1 MAASSAPLTS
11 EDKPARFGSG
21 SITLIAA
28 LAGIL
33 IGIYT
38 PHVAAWVPA
47 WIGDLFIRLL
57 KLVAPPLVF
66 LSCMRAIISLGD
78 MQRVRR
84 IGSRAALYYLS
95 TSLLAALA
103 GTLMSWIM
111 IGQAQ
116 FHAQNPVSQAPPFE
130 GGRFIEKLVPK
141 DLLSPFLQGEI
152 LQLITLAIVISLLI
166 LRRPQEERRRWDGLV
181 SRLDALINDAAQAVL
196 WLTPLAAFCIIA
208 KLIPDLNWSELAPFK
223 SFLWAWGAASLIHAL
238 ITLPLIL
245 WILTKRSPL
254 RFFIATRDALV
265 VALTTASSAGTLP
278 VSKRVLETRAGVTPE
293 STSFILPLG
302 ATLNMDGSAVYQAQ
316 LLLFMCVAEGRSLSI
331 SLAATVIGLV
341 LFSSAGTSAIPRGGI
356 AMMGMMILFLDLP
369 IAYLT
374 LYILVDQVLDYPITA
389 LNVWGDLVGT
399 KVIDEQLGRST
410 EGADEIPVEIQGE
423 RDEA

>member
-1 MAASSAPLTS
+1 MAVSHVSPSTN
-11 EDKPARFGSG
+11 EKPVRSWSG
-21 SITLIAA
+21 MITLGAA
-28 LAGIL
+28 TLGIL
-33 IGIYT
+33 VGLYGPQIS
-38 PHVAAWVPA
+38 AWIPA

-57 KLVAPPLVF
+57 KLVAPPLVL

-78 MQRVRR
+78 MQRVRK

-95 TSLLAALA
+95 TSMLAALV

-116 FHAQNPVSQAPPFE
+116 YQPLNPVSQAPPFE

-141 DLLSPFLQGEI
+141 DLISPFLQGEI

-166 LRRPQEERRRWDGLV
+166 LRRPQDERRHWDGWV
-181 SRLDALINDAAQAVL
+181 NRFDALINDAAQAVL

-208 KLIPDLNWSELAPFK
+208 KLIPSLKWSELAPFK
-223 SFLWAWGAASLIHAL
+223 SFLWAWGIASLVHAL

-245 WILTKRSPL
+245 WVFTKRSPL
-254 RFFIATRDALV
+254 RFFLAVRDALL

-278 VSKRVLETRAGVTPE
+278 VSKRVLETQAEVSSE

-316 LLLFMCVAEGRSLSI
+316 LLLFMCVAEGRSLSL
-331 SLAATVIGLV
+331 SLAATVIALV

-374 LYILVDQVLDYPITA
+374 LYIVVDQVLDYPITA
-389 LNVWGDLVGT
+389 LNVWGDLIGT
-399 KVIDEQLGRST
+399 KVIDEQLSQT
-410 EGADEIPVEIQGE
+410 TVTQENMIEEEIEE
-423 RDEA
+423 

>member
-1 MAASSAPLTS
+1 MAATPTTPTT
-11 EDKPARFGSG
+11 DNKPSG
-21 SITLIAA
+21 SWSGAITLGAA
-28 LAGIL
+28 LFGIL
-33 IGIYT
+33 IGIYG
-38 PHVAAWVPA
+38 PHIAAWIPA

-78 MQRVRR
+78 MQRVRK

-103 GTLMSWIM
+103 GTLMSWMM

-116 FHAQNPVSQAPPFE
+116 YQPQNPVNQAPPFE
-130 GGRFIEKLVPK
+130 GGRFIEKFIPK
-141 DLLSPFLQGEI
+141 DFISPFLQGEI

-166 LRRPQEERRRWDGLV
+166 LRRPQDERRHWDGWV

-223 SFLWAWGAASLIHAL
+223 SFLWAWGAASLVHAL

-245 WILTKRSPL
+245 WIFTKRSPL
-254 RFFIATRDALV
+254 RFFLATRDALL

-278 VSKRVLETRAGVTPE
+278 VSKRVLETQADVSSE

-316 LLLFMCVAEGRSLSI
+316 LLLFMCVAEGRSLTL
-331 SLAATVIGLV
+331 SLAVTVIGLV

-369 IAYLT
+369 SPT
-374 LYILVDQVLDYPITA
+374 
-389 LNVWGDLVGT
+389 
-399 KVIDEQLGRST
+399 
-410 EGADEIPVEIQGE
+410 
-423 RDEA
+423 

>member
-1 MAASSAPLTS
+1 MVDSPAPPGS
-11 EDKPARFGSG
+11 DERPARLGAG
-21 SITLIAA
+21 AITLIAA

-33 IGIYT
+33 VGVYG
-38 PHVAAWVPA
+38 PNVAAWIPA
-47 WIGDLFIRLL
+47 WIGALFIRLL

-78 MQRVRR
+78 MQRLRR
-84 IGSRAALYYLS
+84 IGGRAALYYLS

-103 GTLMSWIM
+103 GTLMSWMM

-116 FHAQNPVSQAPPFE
+116 YLPQDPVTKAPPFE
-130 GGRFIEKLVPK
+130 GGRFIEKFVPG
-141 DLLSPFLQGEI
+141 DLITPFLQGEI
-152 LQLITLAIVISLLI
+152 LQLIALAIVVSLLI
-166 LRRPQEERRRWDGLV
+166 LRRPEEERLHWEGWVTRF
-181 SRLDALINDAAQAVL
+181 DALINDAAQAVL

-223 SFLWAWGAASLIHAL
+223 SFLWAWGGASLVHAF

-245 WILTKRSPL
+245 WGLTRCSPL
-254 RFFIATRDALV
+254 RFFLATRDALL

-278 VSKRVLETRAGVTPE
+278 VSKRVLETRAEVSPE

-316 LLLFMCVAEGRSLSI
+316 LLLFMCVAEGRPLTL
-331 SLAATVIGLV
+331 SLAVTVIGLV

-374 LYILVDQVLDYPITA
+374 LYIVVDQVLDYPITA
-389 LNVWGDLVGT
+389 LNVWGDLIGT
-399 KVIDEQLGRST
+399 KVIDERLLAQAQQDPAS
-410 EGADEIPVEIQGE
+410 
-423 RDEA
+423 